1 MTSERV
7 DLNNDFTPHM
17 HVQLR
22 KAQKHP
28 EHLLIL
34 FAQLTHFAEGTCL
47 PGLQRPSTGQETHSA
62 NRDLASRCPGLAV
75 QDHHDLDI
83 YQPLLK
89 HLPLSQAYAMSQSD
103 KPFASAKSHIHD
115 IAGPVSCSPLRR
127 RRARSLSSSLPPR
140 GTVASLVDN
149 TNMASPP
156 TEVAMSI
163 ESDCDTLPSQAKTS
177 SPTTTSRPRPG
188 TRTTHSSPLKH
199 KCKIDDFVLPPP
211 PPIRSANDAAPDA
224 ILAASNLVT
233 SNDKG
238 IVQDEALNDEP
249 FKVLGDSKT
258 GSTPFH
264 RCHRRNKTSLS
275 QVVSRSDPLKGA
287 AYGTESFRVTAG
299 QYSHWTPGPYGT
311 SSPNDDLGVDGFSNV
326 TSSEASAIKRELVPG
341 SSSPSSIT
349 ALTNPN
355 EPNNHT
361 RPPKT
366 TAGETEEKKRTP
378 SISSY
383 NSSSAA
389 SSPKIG
395 GSPPGAELD
404 RPLRRTE
411 KFNFYTRPS
420 SQYGCALTLLE
431 VDTDEAHQLYPLE
444 TFAQAIAEDG
454 CLVHD
459 WACPWPSEQP
469 VKKLLRFASRP
480 DFAPSVHYESEPDNY
495 PSLQKLLDMDE
506 HDPEPRKR
514 PLSVVNVPDQTQDDG
529 LTTLAPVSYY
539 PDTGSEMTILLPRT
553 YNATSDDDE
562 MTFPP
567 RTYNATGSDGL
578 MCLLP
583 LKYDANAAN
592 ALENA
597 SSIKRKPIPRQA
609 KDRSLRFPALPPDS
623 SNWVVHDGYEADE
636 SVWTQSSGCFSMNT
650 EASDLRYSD
659 SFVNRDAGIEPIH
672 IEKRHKCNG
681 SKTTLDQTANPVGNF
696 IESHSNVDSIKEP
709 ASIGTIKRRT
719 LPSISVILDPPFPT
733 NTGVLNLD
741 FQFPARKPQQRGASM
756 PVLPPPL
763 AKLREEKKH
772 MRRSSF
778 GKLLG
783 AFGKKGQE
791 SAAVEAKEKPEKSL
805 GRRISKRFSSMW
817 LK

>member
-1 MTSERV
+1 
-7 DLNNDFTPHM
+7 
-17 HVQLR
+17 
-22 KAQKHP
+22 
-28 EHLLIL
+28 
-34 FAQLTHFAEGTCL
+34 
-47 PGLQRPSTGQETHSA
+47 
-62 NRDLASRCPGLAV
+62 
-75 QDHHDLDI
+75 
-83 YQPLLK
+83 
-89 HLPLSQAYAMSQSD
+89 
-103 KPFASAKSHIHD
+103 
-115 IAGPVSCSPLRR
+115 
-127 RRARSLSSSLPPR
+127 
-140 GTVASLVDN
+140 
-149 TNMASPP
+149 MASPP

-163 ESDCDTLPSQAKTS
+163 ESDCDTLPSQAKPS
-177 SPTTTSRPRPG
+177 SPTTTSRHRPG

-211 PPIRSANDAAPDA
+211 SPISSANDAAPDA

-233 SNDKG
+233 SNNKG
-238 IVQDEALNDEP
+238 TVQDEALNDEP

-264 RCHRRNKTSLS
+264 RCHRRKKTSLS
-275 QVVSRSDPLKGA
+275 QLVSRSDPLKGA
-287 AYGTESFRVTAG
+287 AYGTESFRATAG

-311 SSPNDDLGVDGFSNV
+311 SPPNDDLGVDGFSNV
-326 TSSEASAIKRELVPG
+326 TSSEASAIKRELVSG

-349 ALTNPN
+349 SLTNPN

-389 SSPKIG
+389 SSLKIG

-404 RPLRRTE
+404 QPLRRTE
-411 KFNFYTRPS
+411 KFNFRTRPS
-420 SQYGCALTLLE
+420 SPYRCALTL
-431 VDTDEAHQLYPLE
+431 VDIDTDEVHKLYPLE

-469 VKKLLRFASRP
+469 VKKLIRFASRP

-506 HDPEPRKR
+506 HDPEPRKS

-529 LTTLAPVSYY
+529 LTTLAPVSCY

-567 RTYNATGSDGL
+567 RTYNATGSDEL

-592 ALENA
+592 ALEKV

-609 KDRSLRFPALPPDS
+609 KDRSLRSSVSPPNS
-623 SNWVVHDGYEADE
+623 SNWVVHDGFKDDE
-636 SVWTQSSGCFSMNT
+636 NIGIKFRDGISMNT
-650 EASDLRYSD
+650 EASDLHHSHGFD
-659 SFVNRDAGIEPIH
+659 DCDADMEPIY
-672 IEKRHKCNG
+672 IEKRYKRGG
-681 SKTTLDQTANPVGNF
+681 SKSSRDQVAKPVGKI
-696 IESHSNVDSIKEP
+696 IESHANADIIKEP
-709 ASIGTIKRRT
+709 ATVGSITRRP
-719 LPSISVILDPPFPT
+719 LPSIGDILDPPLLP
-733 NTGVLNLD
+733 NTGVLD
-741 FQFPARKPQQRGASM
+741 ISFQFPAGNPQQQRGVSM
-756 PVLPPPL
+756 PVFPPPST
-763 AKLREEKKH
+763 AGTQEKKH
-772 MRRSSF
+772 ARRSSF

-783 AFGKKGQE
+783 TFCKKGRE
-791 SAAVEAKEKPEKSL
+791 SAAVGAKEKPKKSL

-817 LK
+817 QK